1 MSDDIEEMGP
11 IDWILVEFSGP
22 PTGAAAPHLLDL
34 VERGLIRILDLVV
47 VNKDADGTIT
57 ILELADVDGDGELD
71 LAVFQGAQSGLIGEE
86 DVAEAGEAM
95 EAGTSGVF
103 LLYENVW
110 AAPFAVAVRKAGGQL
125 VASGPHPC
133 PVHHR
138 CPRRSRSS
146 GPELRRAP

>member
-1 MSDDIEEMGP
+1 MSDDIEEMVP
-11 IDWILVEFSGP
+11 IDWLLVEFSGP
-22 PTGAAAPHLLDL
+22 PTGAAAPYLLDL

-57 ILELADVDGDGELD
+57 MLELADVDGDGELD
-71 LAVFQGAQSGLIGEE
+71 LAVFEGAQSGLLGEE

-95 EAGTSGVF
+95 EANTSGVF

-125 VASGPHPC
+125 VASGRI
-133 PVHHR
+133 PVQ
-138 CPRRSRSS
+138 SIIAALDDLEAADQS
-146 GPELRRAP
+146 

>member
-1 MSDDIEEMGP
+1 MSDDIEEMVP
-11 IDWILVEFSGP
+11 IDWLLVEFSGP
-22 PTGAAAPHLLDL
+22 PTGAAAPYLLDL

-57 ILELADVDGDGELD
+57 MLELADVDGDGELD
-71 LAVFQGAQSGLIGEE
+71 LAVFEGAQSGLLGEE

-125 VASGPHPC
+125 VASGRI
-133 PVHHR
+133 PVQ
-138 CPRRSRSS
+138 SIIAALDDLEAADQS
-146 GPELRRAP
+146 

>member
-22 PTGAAAPHLLDL
+22 PTGAAAPYLLDL

-57 ILELADVDGDGELD
+57 MLELADVDGDGELD
-71 LAVFQGAQSGLIGEE
+71 LAVFEGAQTGLLGEE

-125 VASGPHPC
+125 VASGRI
-133 PVHHR
+133 PVQ
-138 CPRRSRSS
+138 SIIAALDDLEAADQS
-146 GPELRRAP
+146 

>member
-22 PTGAAAPHLLDL
+22 PTGAAAPYLLDL

-57 ILELADVDGDGELD
+57 MLELADVDGDGELD
-71 LAVFQGAQSGLIGEE
+71 LAVFEGAQSGLLGEE

-125 VASGPHPC
+125 VASGRI
-133 PVHHR
+133 PVQ
-138 CPRRSRSS
+138 SIIAALDDLEAADQS
-146 GPELRRAP
+146 

>member
-1 MSDDIEEMGP
+1 MSNDIEEMGP

-34 VERGLIRILDLVV
+34 VERGLIRVLDLVV
-47 VNKDADGTIT
+47 VNKDAEGTVT

-71 LAVFQGAQSGLIGEE
+71 LAVFEGAQSGILGEE
-86 DVAEAGEAM
+86 DVTEAGEAM

-125 VASGPHPC
+125 VASGRI
-133 PVHHR
+133 PVQ
-138 CPRRSRSS
+138 SIIAALDDLEAADES
-146 GPELRRAP
+146 